1 MYLYIY
7 TLTYT
12 YIYSD
17 FGAKEKQCIQIKAGN
32 LLRDLTEL
40 FLTESVGFMGSKLKP
55 PHPFLILQPKNGLPI
70 GIDHVC
76 SHD

>member
-40 FLTESVGFMGSKLKP
+40 FLTDRICRIYGKQTQATTSL
-55 PHPFLILQPKNGLPI
+55 
-70 GIDHVC
+70 
-76 SHD
+76 SHSTTKEWIAYRN